1 MLSAGLSW
9 TIEALPKRERVNR
22 CYMSRVLRLT
32 LLAADIV
39 EAIIEGRQPEQMRLG
54 NLLEVIRVE

>member
-1 MLSAGLSW
+1 MDDRGAAEARTGQPVLHEPGLR
-9 TIEALPKRERVNR
+9 P
-22 CYMSRVLRLT
+22 T